1 MFSKQCRTA
10 KSPHVAFLSWLR
22 KLCTYQLNRLLFK
35 ALAFRPKFL
44 SVDQRSQY
52 HEDCCAVNAWHLL
65 LCGRWRI
72 ISTFRPSNMQ
82 AVQGQIFASTLHLL
96 ISLLCLLQVAHGS
109 LQPSCFQINL
119 FGMGVFAVAA
129 LVPRVL
135 RKHSEDTF
143 GHH

>member
-1 MFSKQCRTA
+1 
-10 KSPHVAFLSWLR
+10 
-22 KLCTYQLNRLLFK
+22 
-35 ALAFRPKFL
+35 
-44 SVDQRSQY
+44 
-52 HEDCCAVNAWHLL
+52 
-65 LCGRWRI
+65 
-72 ISTFRPSNMQ
+72 MQ